1 MTFLARFTKQSG
13 ERSEENKSVMT
24 LLDWR
29 VLAHTCTLVH
39 LHSAEEIRITPRG
52 MEVLLH
58 LIRHPEGVISA
69 NELLELYWSK
79 SVRSDHAV
87 HNVIAELR
95 AALGDQASNPRYI
108 KTYPKRGYALIAPA
122 LGVPAQ
128 EEKEEQNPARPPGF
142 FSFGPKMRAALLGVT
157 LASGLV
163 AILINSDFFAS
174 SPPQPSTQRM
184 LLVQAFEN
192 INVEASDL
200 YLSSQLPGSLVSR
213 LSKIPNAQI
222 VVNSGDIR
230 TDTADYL
237 LSGSIQQGNNQH
249 RVQVNLTDAHNNVIL
264 FSDQFNFSSEEI
276 FNIQDQ
282 IVQHVVLALRVIL
295 DEDLSNEMQDW
306 GTSSAIAYDAFL
318 KAEFYANSSNHASF
332 RQAIDNYLF
341 AIAQDPDFEN
351 AYLGLANIATKNG
364 LYSLSETAAEM
375 RRQVNFALR
384 ELLRINPNSQSAKA
398 AQILA
403 LRVEGNNQ
411 PMIEQAITNM
421 ILDGNPPNFAISHF
435 ASLLTSGQLFR
446 EARDFLS
453 LIPDETPYR
462 VSPDA
467 TWTYRDQIAKPQ
479 DLIAV
484 KKQQLLEKP
493 GHLGILGSLARSYAF
508 LGDREQANV
517 YLAQQLEVDEEG
529 PSSMLS
535 QVIISALYGSSI
547 PAGDRLEAMN
557 LNNPEFNFAFGVKAF
572 ILGDVNEGI
581 QRWQHLNALDVRRLF
596 SWLSH
601 SVIFFPDS
609 VLEDSRYQAL
619 LDELGIGRDWQH
631 RLMADVKQMSEIT
644 GVFLSEESR
653 TALASGQIFT
663 RNNLWDHTSVCYL
676 CARNPVT
683 SLSPMERN
691 SF

>member
-1 MTFLARFTKQSG
+1 MTLLAIFTKQSQD
-13 ERSEENKSVMT
+13 RSEENNPAMT

-29 VLAHTCTLVH
+29 VFAATCTLVN
-39 LHSAEEIRITPRG
+39 LHSGEEIRITPRG
-52 MEVLLH
+52 MEVLMH
-58 LIRHPEGVISA
+58 LIRHPETVVSA
-69 NELLELYWSK
+69 NELLELFWSK

-95 AALGDQASNPRYI
+95 GALGDQASNPRYI

-122 LGVPAQ
+122 LGAPAQ
-128 EEKEEQNPARPPGF
+128 EEEKEQNPARPPG
-142 FSFGPKMRAALLGVT
+142 SFAFGLRVRAALLGGA
-157 LASGLV
+157 LALGLV
-163 AILINSDFFAS
+163 AALINSDLFDA
-174 SPPQPSTQRM
+174 SPPQSSGQRM
-184 LLVQAFEN
+184 LLVQPFEN
-192 INVEASDL
+192 INVESSDL
-200 YLSSQLPGSLVSR
+200 YLSRQLPGSLVSR

-222 VVNSGDIR
+222 VVNQGNIR
-230 TDTADYL
+230 ADTADYL
-237 LSGSIQQGNNQH
+237 LNGSIQQVNDQH
-249 RVQVNLTDAHNNVIL
+249 RVQVNLTDAHSKVIL

-282 IVQHVVLALRVIL
+282 IVQHVVIALRVIL
-295 DEDLSNEMQDW
+295 DEDLRNEMQDW
-306 GTSSAIAYDAFL
+306 GTSSALAYDAFL
-318 KAEFYANSSNHASF
+318 KGEFYANSSNHASF
-332 RQAIDNYLF
+332 RQAIDNFLF

-364 LYSLSETAAEM
+364 LYSLSETGNEM
-375 RRQVNFALR
+375 RQQVNFALR
-384 ELLRINPNSQSAKA
+384 ELLRINPYSQSAKA

-411 PMIEQAITNM
+411 PIIEQAITNM
-421 ILDGNPPNFAISHF
+421 VLDGNPPNFAISHY

-446 EARDFLS
+446 EASDFLS

-493 GHLGILGSLARSYAF
+493 RHLGILGSLARSYAF
-508 LGDREQANV
+508 LGEREQANA

-557 LNNPEFNFAFGVKAF
+557 RNNPEFNFVFGVKAF

-581 QRWQHLNALDVRRLF
+581 QRWQHLNALDIRRLF

-601 SVIFFPDS
+601 SVIFFPDA
-609 VLEDSRYQAL
+609 VLEDARYQAL

-631 RLMADVKQMSEIT
+631 RLMEDLIQMSEVTGIT
-644 GVFLSEESR
+644 LSEESR

-663 RNNLWDHTSVCYL
+663 RNNLWDHASVCYL

-691 SF
+691 TY